1 MTQYHQYQN
10 PFTVENAEI
19 MYLFAEKMVS
29 IWWPLLLAM
38 AVMGY
43 CLHRQ
48 EQRQYSR
55 VAARRGRTGRPPE
68 AGRFRPPGR
77 PQK

>member
-1 MTQYHQYQN
+1 MNQYHQYQN

-19 MYLFAEKMVS
+19 MFLFAEKMVS
-29 IWWPLLLAM
+29 IWWPVLLASV
-38 AVMGY
+38 VMGY
-43 CLHRQ
+43 FLYRQ
-48 EQRQYSR
+48 EQKQYSR
-55 VAARRGRTGRPPE
+55 VAAQRGRANRPPE